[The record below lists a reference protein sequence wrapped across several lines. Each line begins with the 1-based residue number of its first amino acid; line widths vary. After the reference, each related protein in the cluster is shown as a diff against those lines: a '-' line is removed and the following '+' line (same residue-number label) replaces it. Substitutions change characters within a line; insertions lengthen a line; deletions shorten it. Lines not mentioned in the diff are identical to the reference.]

1 MRVQF
6 NPVIVLAAVLGLTS
20 LALPW
25 LQFRPNRLLQGE
37 ALGFADITGPF
48 AYLSLLAWLL
58 ILGSAALSRWQTTVL
73 GMGLGAAWLVMQL
86 GIAATTQASLAEASN
101 LARVSF
107 SSSIWLALFALY
119 VGIYALSKTWR
130 WAFVL
135 MLGLILLGAV
145 LGRYDLLGPAAEFRN
160 VQSIFAQQSLRHFAL
175 AITSLLLA
183 ALLALPL
190 GYLAATRPWLETP
203 ILGGAG
209 LLQTIPSIA
218 LFGLLLP
225 PLAWLGRSF
234 NLGEVLMLLLILAVI
249 SLLGKLRRLH
259 LLSYVGFIGLSLTLI
274 PLLGIWL
281 VAALSADGRTL
292 TNWLSL
298 DSRLADLGLRGIGA
312 APVLIALTLYAIL
325 PIVVNTFVG
334 LRSIA
339 EGIRDAA
346 LGMGMNS
353 RQLFWQVELPLAL
366 PFVIEGLRAALV
378 LTFGITTVAA
388 LVGAGGLGFFILRGV
403 ENAAPDLVL
412 IGALPIVVLALTLD
426 ALMRALGWLMTPQGL
441 RK

>member
-1 MRVQF
+1 MRQL
-6 NPVIVLAAVLGLTS
+6 NPVIVLASVLGLAA

-37 ALGFADITGPF
+37 ALLFADIAGPF
-48 AYLSLLAWLL
+48 AYLTLLAWLL
-58 ILGSAALSRWQTTVL
+58 VLGSAVSSRRQVWVL
-73 GMGLGAAWLVMQL
+73 GLGLSAAWLLMQF
-86 GIAATTQASLAEASN
+86 GIATTAQATLSKASS

-107 SSSIWLALFALY
+107 SSGIWLALFALY
-119 VGIYALSKTWR
+119 VGVYALSRTWR

-135 MLGLILLGAV
+135 MLALLLLGAV

-160 VQSIFAQQSLRHFAL
+160 VQGVFAQQSLRHFAL

-183 ALLALPL
+183 AIIGLPL
-190 GYLAATRPWLETP
+190 GYLAAKRRWLEAP

-225 PLAWLGRSF
+225 PLAWLGRAF
-234 NLGEVLMLLLILAVI
+234 QWGEVVLLLLFLIGLT
-249 SLLGKLRRLH
+249 LLGLLPRLR
-259 LLSYVGFIGLSLTLI
+259 LLRHIGLIALSLVVL

-281 VAALSADGRTL
+281 VAALSGEGRTL
-292 TNWLSL
+292 SNWLSL
-298 DSRLADLGLRGIGA
+298 DARLSDLGLRGIGA

-339 EGIRDAA
+339 AGIRDAA
-346 LGMGMNS
+346 LGMGMNA
-353 RQLFWQVELPLAL
+353 RQLFWRTELPLAL
-366 PFVIEGLRAALV
+366 PFIVEGLRAALV

-412 IGALPIVVLALTLD
+412 IGALPIVVLALVLD
-426 ALMRALGWLMTPQGL
+426 ALMRGLGWLMTPKGL